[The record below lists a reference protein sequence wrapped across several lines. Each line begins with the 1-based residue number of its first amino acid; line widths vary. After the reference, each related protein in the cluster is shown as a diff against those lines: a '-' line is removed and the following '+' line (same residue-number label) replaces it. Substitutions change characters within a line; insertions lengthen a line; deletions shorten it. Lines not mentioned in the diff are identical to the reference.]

1 MGYYR
6 TASGSIGIHAGAQSK
21 AMVLLFITDDASNN
35 LRNSNG
41 WTVGADA
48 TVALVNIGAD
58 ERIDTN
64 TANPPIVGFVMN
76 K

>member
-1 MGYYR
+1 
-6 TASGSIGIHAGAQSK
+6 
-21 AMVLLFITDDASNN
+21 MVLLFITDDASNN

-64 TANPPIVGFVMN
+64 TANQPTVGFVMN